1 MLSIKTKDE
10 KIMAALLICGTVKEA
25 AESAGVSLGT
35 VYSRLKNEEFFTE
48 YQNRKDAAINEATAQ
63 LVSTLALAVKTVND
77 ILLDPKTASQIKLN
91 AAQLILTNTLKYTE
105 QVTLLRRVEKLEE
118 RQIQNEQG
126 RTK

>member
-1 MLSIKTKDE
+1 
-10 KIMAALLICGTVKEA
+10 MAALLICGTVKEA